1 MKTLAEIKGAE
12 VNLRQALAKDRVPE
26 FVEDVAWAYK
36 FVKARRRLVERKIGM
51 RKITW

>member
-1 MKTLAEIKGAE
+1 MATLAELKGSE
-12 VNLRQALAKDRVPE
+12 VKLRESLSKERVPE